1 MTTMRAGMAEGQGR
15 LAKLPNLE
23 VSLQTCHPCINWPDA
38 RDSRVDVGALYPSDG
53 EHGLLASHWPPLFSS
68 VLSVSDAARVSASA
82 SATASWLS
90 EPPRPRRLPVASRV
104 LSCPA
109 SSPRGGNRERRGSW
123 IGSPRD
129 PGVRTSR
136 YSRRPGFRLLLVPTA
151 ISSSLQLTQG
161 CRVPV
166 MLDCL
171 LVSSASF
178 RGVRRSDYWR
188 LARAPQ
194 RS

>member
-82 SATASWLS
+82 TASWLS

-109 SSPRGGNRERRGSW
+109 SSPRGTESDGALGL
-123 IGSPRD
+123 D
-129 PGVRTSR
+129 PLETRTGVWTSR
-136 YSRRPGFRLLLVPTA
+136 YSMDGFRLLLVPTA
-151 ISSSLQLTQG
+151 ISSSSVASPNPSRSG
-161 CRVPV
+161 WGAAYAGAP
-166 MLDCL
+166 
-171 LVSSASF
+171 SSCH
-178 RGVRRSDYWR
+178 V
-188 LARAPQ
+188 
-194 RS
+194 